1 MIKMCFFDKSNSS
14 RLLTLSNNFL
24 IEQTVKTF
32 PQQVSRKMGAF
43 QEDMLYSEW
52 KFECKSRSSIRSHFL
67 TEVTLG
73 YFPLKPI
80 LLDTFT
86 LAF

>member
-1 MIKMCFFDKSNSS
+1 MIKMCFFDKRNSS

-24 IEQTVKTF
+24 IEETVKTF
-32 PQQVSRKMGAF
+32 SLQVSHKMGAF
-43 QEDMLYSEW
+43 QKDMLYSEW
-52 KFECKSRSSIRSHFL
+52 KFECKSRSHFL

-86 LAF
+86 LAV